1 MLEESKKA
9 EGSTIVDLKSLS
21 DLTGFPVELIKK
33 ELFDKNDVATKMS
46 LEDLRKAMIAYID
59 EAMLLES

>member
-1 MLEESKKA
+1 MLEEIKKT
-9 EGSTIVDLKSLS
+9 EGSTIVDLGSLS

-33 ELFDKNDVATKMS
+33 ELFEQNDASTKMS
-46 LEDLRKAMIAYID
+46 LDDLRKAMISYID